1 MSLIRVWRSL
11 SAPKDSVCLFYSAL
25 LRHTGTEGE
34 EKELTRPDSLETLCL
49 AEERE
54 GQRKPL
60 TQSQATATAL
70 APLLKALARLLG
82 TSPAR
87 LIEHVRIPRYLLYRS
102 FALLKRC
109 EREQS
114 HTSTV
119 ARYGTHGGPPG
130 RMTLAQ

>member
-1 MSLIRVWRSL
+1 M
-11 SAPKDSVCLFYSAL
+11 
-25 LRHTGTEGE
+25 
-34 EKELTRPDSLETLCL
+34 ETLCL

-87 LIEHVRIPRYLLYRS
+87 LIEHVRIHLSESSCSCIHSHRE
-102 FALLKRC
+102 ALDGIPSSLGSLSSK
-109 EREQS
+109 QNS
-114 HTSTV
+114 IV
-119 ARYGTHGGPPG
+119 
-130 RMTLAQ
+130 